1 MAIRTLAEFTEA
13 LKAGLREQGYDDSN
27 IMEEEPAAATDSSGM
42 RRYGVLMMPRR
53 PQPKREAPQGGTDE

>member
-1 MAIRTLAEFTEA
+1 MQTETSAEYLE
-13 LKAGLREQGYDDSN
+13 KYRAGLRAMGIDGSN
-27 IMEEEPAAATDSSGM
+27 ITEEEPAAATDSSGM